1 MSHEK
6 PSFVFSSDV
15 ISDKDY
21 VAWIAEVKQRFGSFQ
36 AKAAVRVNQAMLE
49 LYWSLGQTWW
59 PCEPIANGGVASFRN

>member
-49 LYWSLGQTWW
+49 LYWGRDL
-59 PCEPIANGGVASFRN
+59 VAMRADSKWGSGFFQK